1 MFQCHLL
8 LSVCDHSLIEEAF
21 DFLEHNKV
29 TLPTSQAYEY
39 ECGDTEEIQVQQ
51 ISSNMD
57 EGIETPN
64 SPYRYVVDV
73 TDTSSTVEVMKKSQ
87 DKTPDS
93 GLGIE
98 EIVKSFLDSPSSNY
112 YRPTEEPEPWDL
124 TQLNIEASMIS
135 LNSKVLMLCG
145 MGADI
150 QHRSLNRNQVKQ
162 EVKPRSVDS
171 RSTTDLVLH
180 SLELQELGTYK
191 STKNIEGMH
200 TRAASMPVENNNR
213 RSNFIS
219 PIDASAISDWS
230 DELRSSVKKLRL
242 ATDGLL
248 KTCRLAHSIF
258 RLQEPSEKS
267 KLSLALKY
275 RRDVCFSQ
283 AVSLAIFIVISYLND
298 VDKQGTEQNY

>member
-1 MFQCHLL
+1 MSCN
-8 LSVCDHSLIEEAF
+8 I
-21 DFLEHNKV
+21 
-29 TLPTSQAYEY
+29 
-39 ECGDTEEIQVQQ
+39 
-51 ISSNMD
+51 D

-73 TDTSSTVEVMKKSQ
+73 TSPSSTLEVTKKSQ

-150 QHRSLNRNQVKQ
+150 QHRSLRRGHQSREKSIV
-162 EVKPRSVDS
+162 SMDS
-171 RSTTDLVLH
+171 RSASDLAYH
-180 SLELQELGTYK
+180 SLELKEIGLQK
-191 STKNIEGMH
+191 SNKCVETVH
-200 TRAASMPVENNNR
+200 TRTASTPVTSSNP
-213 RSNFIS
+213 RSNLLS
-219 PIDASAISDWS
+219 MDSSLLTDWS

-258 RLQEPSEKS
+258 RLQEPTEKS

-275 RRDVCFSQ
+275 RRDVCFSH
-283 AVSLAIFIVISYLND
+283 AVKTNLQL
-298 VDKQGTEQNY
+298 